1 MSTDLRAKFTNVFNE
16 EKKNLLSEY
25 SDSPDLLE
33 RIVYELKDKR
43 SYRVAAHRARTR
55 VFPKNPQSH
64 KDIELHKIGLEAFE
78 LGRYSSESGE
88 NKDVILLG
96 TRITAEAWARSEFK
110 SGDRTFKICLKE
122 FFQVFVLMALFGG
135 TYLPCMVGLLPDKSY
150 DSYAR
155 LFSLVWAYLNSHGLP
170 NTFQN
175 EFFMTDFEVAICGA
189 FKLFWPAITLL
200 GCYFHF
206 SQLIWKR
213 VKKTHLQ
220 VEYEKNYEFNA
231 LIRRLSSLPFVKPE
245 DLNEAFE
252 IFRKRALNLKSEKV
266 QEFALNLIEYAQTQ
280 WRGQFAI
287 QDWNLHDINC
297 LLVPAT
303 NNGNESANGR
313 FSGDFGTHPPFW
325 NFCFTLKDELEG
337 KLNLFWP

>member
-266 QEFALNLIEYAQTQ
+266 QEFSLNLIEYAQTQ
-280 WRGQFAI
+280 
-287 QDWNLHDINC
+287 
-297 LLVPAT
+297 
-303 NNGNESANGR
+303 
-313 FSGDFGTHPPFW
+313 
-325 NFCFTLKDELEG
+325 
-337 KLNLFWP
+337 